1 MKLSILKVF
10 LVFMFLTF
18 SSLTAEEAAATEEK
32 APEKKA
38 EQAKDEEKKE
48 EKQPEKKEE
57 TEETQNSQ
65 EQTQPQEQTAI
76 EYQRHLPPEEE
87 KRLLE
92 EAAKKAEEEGQQGQE
107 KTEETQGA
115 QEPVQNPEPAVV
127 EESNPAQTEETVK
140 EPVQKTEPPAVEQPK
155 TEVTPEPVKPV
166 EQPKPEAKE
175 PVKDQ
180 ELAKKEDDKKEGD
193 KKEEE
198 PKEKEKKKT
207 FLKGEIANIGSK
219 EIISPYSSAGVGIG
233 MSMMDERYYL
243 TINPKLS
250 LRFNKIGLIFGI
262 HVPLNIQLFNTDVTS
277 DQEAF
282 TFRTEDWDE
291 WQDYLKILRYI
302 QVGRSEDKFFFSMGS
317 NFAQTI
323 GHGTI
328 LKRYVPNHD
337 ATFSTLSTKLNWYCD
352 YVGFEALLGDVA
364 RGNMFGGLVFVKPF
378 SALGGYHAKSVS
390 FGYTFVADRNAPT
403 LMQYETYYG
412 MPDPNTDPAAWDL
425 INETTYGGERVR
437 RLDAGSKNRPIILDT
452 EFLHVQGIDFEFKAY
467 KNEKVDLKFFLDY
480 SWFKNDFENGGFTG
494 GFLGRFNLDQNK
506 RHAMRLQLEFRGHSD
521 TYLPSFFD
529 TYYDVERIEMMTNIF
544 GKKDFMPDGR
554 SKYWHLMN
562 DGSGDWVF
570 SFYGEF
576 NYSWKTWMALSLGYE
591 QLDDSFSIFGHFELP
606 DLWILKGM
614 ISYYRRGIG
623 SASDIFT
630 TDNVSTVFRG
640 VLRLQVL
647 PILYIN
653 AYVGK
658 HWAFWS
664 ADRPR
669 PNDNLEG
676 HFVSSWDWGFD
687 LEFGYE
693 WGKEDK
699 KKKKDKDKDV
709 LDEK

>member
-1 MKLSILKVF
+1 MKLPILKFTMILIILSFSF
-10 LVFMFLTF
+10 LY
-18 SSLTAEEAAATEEK
+18 AEES
-32 APEKKA
+32 APN
-38 EQAKDEEKKE
+38 KE
-48 EKQPEKKEE
+48 EKTEQVVKSEVQEQKEEPRTTEGEKSDTETDPEADKTAKEDKEKKKEP
-57 TEETQNSQ
+57 
-65 EQTQPQEQTAI
+65 EQAI

-87 KRLLE
+87 KKLLE
-92 EAAKKAEEEGQQGQE
+92 EAAKKQAGEPQTPAETAPQPQEEIQTTGPLQTPKQE
-107 KTEETQGA
+107 QTQESIRTEEQ
-115 QEPVQNPEPAVV
+115 PE
-127 EESNPAQTEETVK
+127 
-140 EPVQKTEPPAVEQPK
+140 VQKSVE
-155 TEVTPEPVKPV
+155 PV
-166 EQPKPEAKE
+166 EQPKPETQKKPEKQEAAIAKDKE
-175 PVKDQ
+175 S
-180 ELAKKEDDKKEGD
+180 KEDK
-193 KKEEE
+193 
-198 PKEKEKKKT
+198 PEKKKR
-207 FLKGEIANIGSK
+207 FWKGEIANIGSK

-243 TINPKLS
+243 TINPKLAM
-250 LRFNKIGLIFGI
+250 RFNDIGLIFGI
-262 HVPLNIQLFNTDVTS
+262 HIPLNIQLFDTDVTS
-277 DQEAF
+277 DQAAF

-291 WQDYLKILRYI
+291 WQDYLKVLRYI
-302 QVGRSEDKFFFSMGS
+302 QLGRSEDKLFFSMGS

-378 SALGGYHAKSVS
+378 SAIGGYHAKSVS

-412 MPDPNTDPAAWDL
+412 MPDPNTDPVGWDTVNEAAY
-425 INETTYGGERVR
+425 NGERVR
-437 RLDAGSKNRPIILDT
+437 RIDANSKNRPIILDT
-452 EFLHVQGIDFEFKAY
+452 EFLYVQGIDFEFKAY
-467 KNEKVDLKFFLDY
+467 KNPFVDLKLFFDY
-480 SWFKNDFENGGFTG
+480 SWFKNYFENGGFTG
-494 GFLGRFNLDQNK
+494 GFLGRFNLDSEK
-506 RHAMRLQLEFRGHSD
+506 RHAMRLQLEFRGHKD

-529 TYYDVERIEMMTNIF
+529 TYYDVERVEMMTNIF
-544 GKKDFMPDGR
+544 GKSNFMPDGR
-554 SKYWHLMN
+554 SKYWHLQN

-576 NYSWKTWMALSLGYE
+576 SYSWKTWLALSMGYE
-591 QLDDSFSIFGHFELP
+591 KLPGSFSIFGHFELP

-623 SASDIFT
+623 SASDIFS

-653 AYVGK
+653 AYIGK

-676 HFVSSWDWGFD
+676 HYVSSWDWGFD
-687 LEFGYE
+687 FEFGYE

-699 KKKKDKDKDV
+699 KKDKEKDV
-709 LDEK
+709 LDEDS